1 MDKRG
6 PVGMDTYCDY
16 PSAFD
21 DAGHDAAPSRPGV
34 ADVIGSDERRMHVRA
49 YNYWCS
55 LLDGRDFPSIQ
66 NLQAEE
72 IEPFSSHSVLL
83 NFSDAL
89 NNPLTP
95 FVGEAIRKEIGVDS
109 IERISDVPGRSLLSR
124 LTDHH
129 FQIIATRAPV
139 GFEADFINQR
149 GHDIS
154 YRGILM
160 PFSSDG
166 REIDFVYGVINWKDN
181 GPASEARAPLRA
193 VLPPIVAEREDEQE
207 ILDMLA
213 AEEERH
219 ASRLRAIAPEDSTPH
234 LSWEDGP
241 LGDGGKA
248 SAAEE
253 DEEELLLVEPLS
265 GDDDEAG
272 LADRLCAA
280 RASADICKAADGR
293 SRAALYR
300 ALAMAYDFAVAA
312 RRVPDDYAEILED
325 AGVKAQAR
333 APMTPIVKLV
343 FGADYDK
350 TRLTEFAA
358 ALSNAERE
366 GVDFGGFEAFLES
379 AEGGLKGLV
388 AAERKARRPDRV
400 EVDRAAMARTALRRA
415 APIALAQLPTNE
427 EFALVLTRR
436 NANGVHEVV
445 ELVNDG
451 NMLERALRG
460 AAR

>member
-1 MDKRG
+1 
-6 PVGMDTYCDY
+6 MDTYCDH
-16 PSAFD
+16 PGAFD
-21 DAGHDAAPSRPGV
+21 EPAGDAATPPA
-34 ADVIGSDERRMHVRA
+34 ADASGTDERRLHVRA

-66 NLQAEE
+66 NLQASE
-72 IEPFSSHSVLL
+72 IEDFSSHSVLL
-83 NFSDAL
+83 NFEGAL
-89 NNPLTP
+89 NDPATP
-95 FVGEAIRKEIGVDS
+95 FVGEAIRSEIGVEA

-139 GFEADFINQR
+139 GFEADFVNQR

-166 REIDFVYGVINWKDN
+166 QDIDYVYGVINWKDN
-181 GPASEARAPLRA
+181 GPAREAKAPLRA

-207 ILDMLA
+207 LLDMLA
-213 AEEERH
+213 AEERAH
-219 ASRLRAIAPEDSTPH
+219 QARDVSRMEAMQSPAAAPH
-234 LSWEDGP
+234 LAWEDGP
-241 LGDGGKA
+241 RADPA
-248 SAAEE
+248 
-253 DEEELLLVEPLS
+253 
-265 GDDDEAG
+265 DDDAEDDDALILVAPLAADAEDAG

-280 RASADICKAADGR
+280 RASADVCKAADGR

-312 RRVPDDYAEILED
+312 RRVPDDYAEILDD

-358 ALSNAERE
+358 ALSNAERH
-366 GVDFGGFEAFLES
+366 GVDFGGFEAFVE
-379 AEGGLKGLV
+379 AADGGLKGLV
-388 AAERKARRPDRV
+388 GAERKARRPDRV
-400 EVDRAAMARTALRRA
+400 EVDRATVARTALRRA

-445 ELVNDG
+445 ELVADDT
-451 NMLERALRG
+451 LLDRALRRV
-460 AAR
+460 AR